1 MKLCCIGKFALTS
14 ALMAYASLASAECE
28 TVKQCAQEAVEAAK
42 AAQVALNASV
52 PTGAVVAFD
61 LKKCSSGWSE
71 YDRAYGRFVRGID
84 RRRPYTDPDGE
95 RNPGDWQDEAF
106 KAHHHTVANTAG
118 GEWPHGDDGGGSH
131 LGALQPSRNTST
143 VGGKETRPKNVALL
157 YCRRN

>member
-1 MKLCCIGKFALTS
+1 VKLLGITTLAQMSILFAC
-14 ALMAYASLASAECE
+14 ASAAIADCE

-61 LKKCSSGWSE
+61 LKKCPPGWSE
-71 YDRAYGRFVRGID
+71 YERAYGRFVRGID
-84 RRRPYTDPDGE
+84 RHRPYADPGGE

-106 KAHHHTVANTAG
+106 KSHHHTVANTAG
-118 GEWPHGDDGGGSH
+118 GEWPHGDDGNGSH
-131 LGALQPSRNTST
+131 LGALTPSRDTST
-143 VGGKETRPKNVALL
+143 VGGDETRPKNVALL